1 MKRKWIGVSLVV
13 LVLCVPVVLKLTRSE
28 TLQSV
33 ETEKISTHEIKASI
47 LASGHLVY
55 QEQVQ
60 LSPEVL
66 GKVGTIFVKEG
77 QQVTEG
83 EIVLHLDD
91 QSYRA
96 EVAQQQA
103 AVRQQQ
109 INIEQQQLNVRNQEN
124 QFKRKEDSF
133 RLKMISDSALDD
145 ARYAMDVAKV
155 QLRNSREVLQQAE
168 AVLKQSNERLAK
180 TNIRAPLSGTVT
192 SLDIKVG
199 ETAIA
204 SQVGIAGSGLMT
216 IANTATMMTEVNVD
230 ETDIARIKVGQVVAI
245 HTAAYPDV
253 ALKGA
258 VETIPLSPK
267 KNEGAQAQGG
277 TSLARNYNI
286 KVRMIDTKGL
296 TLRPG
301 MTSRAEIYTATSGKS
316 LALPLQAVLSN
327 NDEKTEVAPK
337 NGDKKAKQEV
347 KIENYVF
354 VNNAGTAEK
363 KIVTV
368 GISDDSLQEILSGV
382 NAGDAVITGPY
393 KILRHLKA
401 GDRIQTASAA
411 AVTAAPAATPAKAS
425 AAASAE
431 KSKS

>member
-1 MKRKWIGVSLVV
+1 MKRKWIGIAVV
-13 LVLCVPVVLKLTRSE
+13 VAVLCVPLLLKLTRSE
-28 TLQSV
+28 NLLLV
-33 ETEKISTHEIKASI
+33 ESEKITTHEIKASI

-66 GKVGTIFVKEG
+66 GKVSAIFVKEG
-77 QQVTEG
+77 QQVKEG

-96 EVAQQQA
+96 EVAAQQA

-109 INIEQQQLNVRNQEN
+109 INIEQQQLNVMNQES
-124 QFKRKEDSF
+124 QFKRKAD
-133 RLKMISDSALDD
+133 LHQVKMVADAVVDD
-145 ARYAMDVAKV
+145 ARYARDLARV
-155 QLRNSREVLQQAE
+155 QLRNSREGLQQAE
-168 AVLKQSNERLAK
+168 AILKQSNERLAK
-180 TNIRAPLSGTVT
+180 TNIRAPITGIVT

-230 ETDIARIKVGQVVAI
+230 ETDIARIKVGQEVAI
-245 HTAAYPDV
+245 HTAAFPDV

-267 KNEGAQAQGG
+267 KNEGLQAQGG
-277 TSLARNYNI
+277 ASLARNYNI

-327 NDEKTEVAPK
+327 NDEKAEVAAK
-337 NGDKKAKQEV
+337 KDDKKARQEV

-354 VNNAGTAEK
+354 VNQAGTAEK
-363 KIVTV
+363 KIVKV
-368 GISDDSLQEILSGV
+368 GIADDSLQEILGGL
-382 NAGDAVITGPY
+382 NAGDVVITGPY

-401 GDRIQTASAA
+401 GDRVKTASANA
-411 AVTAAPAATPAKAS
+411 AG
-425 AAASAE
+425 SAE
-431 KSKS
+431 KAKS

>member
-1 MKRKWIGVSLVV
+1 MKRKLIIASLVV
-13 LVLCVPVVLKLTRSE
+13 AVLCVPLALKLTRSE
-28 TLQSV
+28 TLQMV
-33 ETEKISTHEIKASI
+33 ETEKITTHEIKASI

-66 GKVGTIFVKEG
+66 GKVSAIFVKEG
-77 QQVTEG
+77 QLVKEG
-83 EIVLHLDD
+83 EIVLSLND

-109 INIEQQQLNVRNQEN
+109 INIEQQALNVANQES
-124 QFKRKEDSF
+124 QYQRKAD
-133 RLKMISDSALDD
+133 LQKVKMVADAVVDD
-145 ARYAMDVAKV
+145 ARYARDLAKV
-155 QLRNSREVLQQAE
+155 QLRNSREGLLQAE
-168 AVLKQSNERLAK
+168 ALLKQTNERLAK
-180 TNIRAPLSGTVT
+180 TNIRAPISGTVT

-216 IANTATMMTEVNVD
+216 IANTATMVTEVNVD
-230 ETDIARIKVGQVVAI
+230 ETDIARIKLGQEVSI
-245 HTAAYPDV
+245 HTAAFPEV

-258 VETIPLSPK
+258 VELIPLSPQ
-267 KNEGAQAQGG
+267 KNNVLGAQGG
-277 TSLARNYNI
+277 ASLARTYNI
-286 KVRMIDTKGL
+286 KVRMLDTAGL

-327 NDEKTEVAPK
+327 NDEKTEVAPAK
-337 NGDKKAKQEV
+337 GDKKGDKSGDKKARQEV
-347 KIENYVF
+347 KTENYVF
-354 VNNAGTAEK
+354 VNNAGVAEK

-382 NAGDAVITGPY
+382 NAGDLVITGPY
-393 KILRHLKA
+393 KILRHMKA
-401 GDRIQTASAA
+401 GDRIKSAA
-411 AVTAAPAATPAKAS
+411 TEKAKS
-425 AAASAE
+425 
-431 KSKS
+431 

>member
-1 MKRKWIGVSLVV
+1 MNLSMNRKWIVV
-13 LVLCVPVVLKLTRSE
+13 AVVAVALCVPVVLKLTRSDSFKE
-28 TLQSV
+28 V
-33 ETEKISTHEIKASI
+33 EIEKIATREIKASI

-66 GKVGTIFVKEG
+66 GKVSAIFVKDG
-77 QQVTEG
+77 QKVQAG

-96 EVAQQQA
+96 EVAAQQA

-109 INIEQQQLNVRNQEN
+109 INIEQQQLNVMNQES
-124 QFKRKEDSF
+124 QFKRKADLHKVKMVADSVV
-133 RLKMISDSALDD
+133 DD
-145 ARYAMDVAKV
+145 ARYAMELAKV
-155 QLRNSREVLQQAE
+155 QLRNSREGLQQAE

-180 TNIRAPLSGTVT
+180 TNIRAPITGTVT

-230 ETDIARIKVGQVVAI
+230 ETDIARIKIGQEVAI
-245 HTAAYPDV
+245 HTAAYPEV

-258 VETIPLSPK
+258 VDTIPLSPK
-267 KNEGAQAQGG
+267 RNEGMQAQGG
-277 TSLARNYNI
+277 ASLARNYNI
-286 KVRMIDTKGL
+286 KVRMVDTQNL

-327 NDEKTEVAPK
+327 NDEKTEVVIK
-337 NGDKKAKQEV
+337 KGDKKAKQDI

-354 VNNAGTAEK
+354 VNNAGVAEK

-368 GISDDSLQEILSGV
+368 GISDDTYQEILSGIK
-382 NAGDAVITGPY
+382 AGEEVITGPY

-401 GDRIQTASAA
+401 GDRIKTSGDK
-411 AVTAAPAATPAKAS
+411 AKS
-425 AAASAE
+425 
-431 KSKS
+431 

>member
-1 MKRKWIGVSLVV
+1 MNLSMNRKWIVV
-13 LVLCVPVVLKLTRSE
+13 AVVAVALCVPVVLKLTRSDSFKE
-28 TLQSV
+28 V
-33 ETEKISTHEIKASI
+33 EIEKIATREIKASI

-66 GKVGTIFVKEG
+66 GKVSAIFVKDG
-77 QQVTEG
+77 QKVQAG

-96 EVAQQQA
+96 EVAAQQA

-109 INIEQQQLNVRNQEN
+109 INIEQQQLNVMNQES
-124 QFKRKEDSF
+124 QFKRKADLHKVKMVADSVV
-133 RLKMISDSALDD
+133 DD
-145 ARYAMDVAKV
+145 ARYAMELAKV
-155 QLRNSREVLQQAE
+155 QLRNSREGLQQAE

-180 TNIRAPLSGTVT
+180 TNIRAPITGTVT

-230 ETDIARIKVGQVVAI
+230 ETDIARIKIGQEVAI
-245 HTAAYPDV
+245 HTAAYPEV

-258 VETIPLSPK
+258 VDTIPLSPK
-267 KNEGAQAQGG
+267 RNEGMQAQGG
-277 TSLARNYNI
+277 ASLARNYNI
-286 KVRMIDTKGL
+286 KVRMVDTQNL

-327 NDEKTEVAPK
+327 NDEKTEVVIK
-337 NGDKKAKQEV
+337 KGDKKAKQDV

-354 VNNAGTAEK
+354 VNNAGVAEK

-368 GISDDSLQEILSGV
+368 GISDDTYQEILSGIK
-382 NAGDAVITGPY
+382 AGEEVITGPY

-401 GDRIQTASAA
+401 GDRIKTGGDK
-411 AVTAAPAATPAKAS
+411 AKS
-425 AAASAE
+425 
-431 KSKS
+431 